1 MKNIAYSILLG
12 YLFALLFFK
21 HCTTFAVVIFFITFA
36 ISLVYC
42 IYVLINFRKL

>member
-1 MKNIAYSILLG
+1 MEKIALSILLG

-21 HCTTFAVVIFFITFA
+21 HCTTFAIVIFFITFA

-42 IYVLINFRKL
+42 VYVLINYKKL